1 MKQLFVA
8 LMLGCA
14 AAQAEM
20 VCLEA
25 EQFADRG
32 GWAIDSQFMDQMG
45 STFLLAHGMGAPV
58 ADAKTTVTLAQGGA
72 YDVWAYTRNWTAPW
86 SEHAAGTFEIRICDG
101 EGAAATSVW
110 RSGVLGTGTGE
121 WRWQKAGTVTLKAG
135 KASLALHDLTGFD
148 GRCDAVCLATPGTIP
163 PARDPRQSNNRPI
176 DQSNNRTIPPS
187 PPTSSSAAA
196 ASRAPARRSRRRG
209 SD

>member
-1 MKQLFVA
+1 MMKQFVMVA
-8 LMLGCA
+8 MLGCA

-86 SEHAAGTFEIRICDG
+86 SEHAAGVFRVAVNGKELG
-101 EGAAATSVW
+101 NA
-110 RSGVLGTGTGE
+110 LGTGTGE

-163 PARDPRQSNNRPI
+163 PARDPRQSNNQTI
-176 DQSNNRTIPPS
+176 DQSPNPLLFLLSINLHEHLV
-187 PPTSSSAAA
+187 
-196 ASRAPARRSRRRG
+196 
-209 SD
+209 